1 MNGRDTIIIML
12 KCYFRAPEYKVIRFN
27 RVCNLLLSGV
37 VHDGYERTPAFE
49 DLEAEIDSLALTFLP
64 DMQYDLGTIQ
74 DDLWTMLVNWWDAV
88 KWARQGGRR
97 QAEASM
103 ETEDLFADLVDHI
116 VQDIRAGGNRNMAYL
131 RQYYRPNILE
141 ALIQMSTPPF
151 YITDPFLQQA
161 LPLNVNLIRLRRD
174 YQRLSNRYGFGIDVH
189 ILLQLLY
196 DKMNRN
202 SRRHAYFLLRD
213 YRQYCR
219 DNQRQQSFNDYIVF
233 RGLNIP
239 QHLLLHCQRLFRE
252 QYGL

>member
-12 KCYFRAPEYKVIRFN
+12 KCYFRAPENKVTRFN
-27 RVCNLLLSGV
+27 RTCDLLLSGL
-37 VHDGYERTPAFE
+37 VHEGYERTPAFE
-49 DLEAEIDSLALTFLP
+49 DLEAEIDSLALAFLP
-64 DMQYDLGTIQ
+64 NMQYNLVTIQ

-88 KWARQGGRR
+88 KWARQGSRR
-97 QAEASM
+97 QTEASM
-103 ETEDLFADLVDHI
+103 ETEDLFADLVAHI
-116 VQDIRAGGNRNMAYL
+116 VNYIKNPTNQNMAYL
-131 RQYYRPNILE
+131 SRYYKPNILE
-141 ALIQMSTPPF
+141 ALIQMNTPSP

-161 LPLNVNLIRLRRD
+161 LPLNVNLNRLRRG
-174 YQRLSNRYGFGIDVH
+174 YRRLSNRYGFGTDVH

-202 SRRHAYFLLRD
+202 RRRHTDFPLQD

-219 DNQRQQSFNDYIVF
+219 DNHRRPSFNDYIVF